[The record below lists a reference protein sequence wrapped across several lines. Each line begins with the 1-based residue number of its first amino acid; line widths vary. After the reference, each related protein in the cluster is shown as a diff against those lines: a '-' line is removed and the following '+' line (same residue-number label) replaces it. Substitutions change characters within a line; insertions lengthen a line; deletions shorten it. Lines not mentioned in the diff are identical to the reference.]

1 MENNVQTTNTPQQN
15 APNAVASLVVGILS
29 LLSGC
34 YGLGLILGIIGAVLA
49 GSGMRAYTA
58 NPAMYKG
65 EGMLKAGKILS
76 IVGIVFGAISLL
88 TSVIMIISG
97 ASFLSFYS
105 DVLGMDFLESLDF

>member
-15 APNAVASLVVGILS
+15 APNSVASLILGILS

-49 GSGMRAYTA
+49 GSGMRAYNA
-58 NPAMYKG
+58 NPGMYKG

-76 IVGIVFGAISLL
+76 IIGIVFGAISLL
-88 TSVIMIISG
+88 TSLIMIISG
-97 ASFLSFYS
+97 AGFLSFYS
-105 DVLGMDFLESLDF
+105 DVLGMEFMDALDF

>member
-1 MENNVQTTNTPQQN
+1 
-15 APNAVASLVVGILS
+15 
-29 LLSGC
+29 
-34 YGLGLILGIIGAVLA
+34 
-49 GSGMRAYTA
+49 
-58 NPAMYKG
+58 MYKG